1 MNTIDCVGLN
11 GVIKVLYCVFRERFK
26 ICGSFGLVTAPP
38 QQKLTD
44 KTEKQNDKYDR
55 DYSKL

>member
-1 MNTIDCVGLN
+1 MVLS
-11 GVIKVLYCVFRERFK
+11 KVYIVLFVRDSK

-44 KTEKQNDKYDR
+44 KMGNQNDKCDR
-55 DYSKL
+55 DYKPLIVSCNS

>member
-1 MNTIDCVGLN
+1 MVLS
-11 GVIKVLYCVFRERFK
+11 KVYIVLFVRGSK

-44 KTEKQNDKYDR
+44 KTGNQNDKYGR
-55 DYSKL
+55 DYKPLIVSCDS